1 MSHLNFFA
9 KALILAPLTLI
20 MAACS
25 VAPKQMTDNE
35 IKERVSHDQMKLYV
49 EQELI
54 FKPISFNEAVARA
67 LKYNLDYRLKMME
80 SALSAGI
87 LDMATYDTLP
97 RVMANAGYSSR
108 SNYSATNSMNVEN
121 GAVSSSY
128 STSDDKYHT
137 TSSLQ
142 FTWNALDFGMS
153 YYRAHQRADEYLV
166 SEERRKRVAQNIL
179 MDVRSAYWRAVGAQ
193 RLLRKAN
200 ELNTR
205 VHRALLL
212 SRSAESQGLMPPREA
227 LTYQR
232 LLLDSVAL
240 IAARRQ
246 ELSFAK
252 RELAALLNIT
262 PGTDFSVVELD
273 ESTLM
278 PVPYNVSEL
287 EEYAVSNR
295 PELKEEDY
303 RKRITAFE
311 AKRNMA
317 SLLPGISFNT
327 GLNYDSNS
335 YNYND
340 SWVDTGVQLS
350 YNLLSPLS
358 IPAIK
363 NAEKARAM
371 NDDARRL
378 SLTMAVITQV
388 RLSIEQYRLTL
399 NKLEIARQSSQVDQR
414 LAAYAK
420 AAANNQSD
428 TELELIRV
436 QTRALNSE
444 YERYAAYAEAQAA
457 FGRVYNSL
465 GLEVV
470 PEGFEKLSISELSE
484 QIEGHTRAMQEDV
497 FATKTIA
504 SSAIKPLEVRVKL
517 PTWLQNTDHQRMIQ
531 ARVAETLTRHG
542 ISVSKANQPLQL
554 DQERPLLLITLETL
568 NANGADDARWSLEML
583 DTMGNQIGYQQ
594 YLQRIKGTY
603 TIAQMLGESESAVI
617 TNIANIQQWLDLKS
631 WSVSTDNTA
640 QTGSTL

>member
-1 MSHLNFFA
+1 MSRLHMLT
-9 KALILAPLTLI
+9 KTLILVPLTL
-20 MAACS
+20 MVVACS
-25 VAPKQMTDNE
+25 VSPKQMTDND

-97 RVMANAGYSSR
+97 RLMASAGYSSR
-108 SNYSATNSMNVEN
+108 SNYSATNSMNIEN
-121 GAVSSSY
+121 GIISPAF
-128 STSDDKYHT
+128 STSDDKSHT
-137 TSSLQ
+137 TGSLQ

-153 YYRAHQRADEYLV
+153 YYRAHQRADEFLV

-200 ELNTR
+200 DLNTR

-212 SRSAESQGLMPPREA
+212 SREAETLGLMPPREA

-262 PGTDFSVVELD
+262 PGTDFSVVEQQ
-273 ESTLM
+273 ETSLM

-287 EEYAVSNR
+287 EEFAISNR

-303 RKRITAFE
+303 RRRITAFE
-311 AKRNMA
+311 AKRNFA

-327 GLNYDSNS
+327 GINYDSNS
-335 YNYND
+335 FNYNE

-358 IPAIK
+358 IPAIRG
-363 NAEKARAM
+363 AGKARAM
-371 NDDARRL
+371 NDEARRL

-388 RLSIEQYRLTL
+388 RLSIEQYRLSL
-399 NKLEIARQSSQVDQR
+399 NKLEIARQSNLVDQR
-414 LAAYAK
+414 LGAYAQ

-444 YERYAAYAEAQAA
+444 FERYAAYAEAQAA

-470 PEGFEKLSISELSE
+470 PEGFESLSISELASQVE
-484 QIEGHTRAMQEDV
+484 SHTRAVQEDV
-497 FATKTIA
+497 FAVKTMTALQSRPIE
-504 SSAIKPLEVRVKL
+504 LRVQL
-517 PTWLQNTDHQRMIQ
+517 PQAQQSLSNLHAVQ
-531 ARVAETLTRHG
+531 ARVIEALMRNG

-554 DQERPLLLITLETL
+554 DQERPLLVVSLETD
-568 NANGADDARWSLEML
+568 NASNAKWSLEMI
-583 DTMGNQIGYQQ
+583 DTMGKQIGYQQ
-594 YLQRIKGTY
+594 YLQQITGTY
-603 TIAQMLGESESAVI
+603 SIAQMLGESEAAVLA
-617 TNIANIQQWLDLKS
+617 NIPSIQQWLEAQS
-631 WSVSTDNTA
+631 WSLNASHITQA
-640 QTGSTL
+640 GSNL

>member
-1 MSHLNFFA
+1 MSRLHMLT
-9 KALILAPLTLI
+9 KTLILVPLTL
-20 MAACS
+20 MVVACS
-25 VAPKQMTDNE
+25 VSPKQMTDND

-97 RVMANAGYSSR
+97 RLMASAGYSSR
-108 SNYSATNSMNVEN
+108 SNYSATNSMNIEN
-121 GAVSSSY
+121 GIISPAF
-128 STSDDKYHT
+128 STSDDKSHT
-137 TSSLQ
+137 TGSLQ

-153 YYRAHQRADEYLV
+153 YYRAHQRADEFLV

-200 ELNTR
+200 DLNTR

-212 SRSAESQGLMPPREA
+212 SREAETQGLMPPREA

-262 PGTDFSVVELD
+262 PGTDFSVVEQQ
-273 ESTLM
+273 ETSLM

-287 EEYAVSNR
+287 EEFAISNR

-303 RKRITAFE
+303 RRRITAFE
-311 AKRNMA
+311 AKRNFA

-327 GLNYDSNS
+327 GINYDSNS
-335 YNYND
+335 FNYNE

-358 IPAIK
+358 IPAIRG
-363 NAEKARAM
+363 AGKARAM
-371 NDDARRL
+371 NDEARRL

-388 RLSIEQYRLTL
+388 RLSIEQYRLSL
-399 NKLEIARQSSQVDQR
+399 NKLEIARQSNLVDQR
-414 LAAYAK
+414 LGAYAQ

-444 YERYAAYAEAQAA
+444 FERYAAYAEAQAA

-470 PEGFEKLSISELSE
+470 PEGFESLSISELASQVE
-484 QIEGHTRAMQEDV
+484 SHTRAVQEDV
-497 FATKTIA
+497 FAVKTMTALQSRPIE
-504 SSAIKPLEVRVKL
+504 LRVQL
-517 PTWLQNTDHQRMIQ
+517 PQAQQSLSNLHAVQ
-531 ARVAETLTRHG
+531 ARVIEALMRNG

-554 DQERPLLLITLETL
+554 DQERPLLVVSLETD
-568 NANGADDARWSLEML
+568 NASNAKWSLEMI
-583 DTMGNQIGYQQ
+583 DTMGKQIGYQQ
-594 YLQRIKGTY
+594 YLQQITGTY
-603 TIAQMLGESESAVI
+603 SIAQMLGESEAAVLA
-617 TNIANIQQWLDLKS
+617 NIPSIQQWLEAQS
-631 WSVSTDNTA
+631 WSLNASHITQA
-640 QTGSTL
+640 GSNL

>member
-1 MSHLNFFA
+1 MSRLHMLT
-9 KALILAPLTLI
+9 KTLILVPLTL
-20 MAACS
+20 MVVACS
-25 VAPKQMTDNE
+25 VSPKQMTDNE

-97 RVMANAGYSSR
+97 RLMASAGYSSR
-108 SNYSATNSMNVEN
+108 SNYSATNSMNIEN
-121 GAVSSSY
+121 GIISPAF
-128 STSDDKYHT
+128 STSDDKSHT
-137 TSSLQ
+137 TGSLQ

-153 YYRAHQRADEYLV
+153 YYRAHQRADEFLV

-200 ELNTR
+200 DLNTR

-212 SRSAESQGLMPPREA
+212 SREAETQGLMPPREA

-262 PGTDFSVVELD
+262 PGTDFSVVEQQ
-273 ESTLM
+273 ETSLM

-287 EEYAVSNR
+287 EEFAISNR

-303 RKRITAFE
+303 RRRITAFE
-311 AKRNMA
+311 AKRNFA

-327 GLNYDSNS
+327 GINYDSNS
-335 YNYND
+335 FNYNE

-358 IPAIK
+358 IPAIRG
-363 NAEKARAM
+363 AGKARAM
-371 NDDARRL
+371 NDEARRL

-388 RLSIEQYRLTL
+388 RLSIEQYRLSL
-399 NKLEIARQSSQVDQR
+399 NKLEIARQSNLVDQR
-414 LAAYAK
+414 LGAYAQ

-444 YERYAAYAEAQAA
+444 FERYAAYAEAQAA

-470 PEGFEKLSISELSE
+470 PEGFESLSISELASQVE
-484 QIEGHTRAMQEDV
+484 SHTRAVQEDV
-497 FATKTIA
+497 FAVKTMTALQSRPIE
-504 SSAIKPLEVRVKL
+504 LRVQL
-517 PTWLQNTDHQRMIQ
+517 PQAQQSLSNLHAVQ
-531 ARVAETLTRHG
+531 ARVIEALMRNG

-554 DQERPLLLITLETL
+554 DQERPLLVVSLETD
-568 NANGADDARWSLEML
+568 NASNAKWSLEMI
-583 DTMGNQIGYQQ
+583 DTMGKQIGYQQ
-594 YLQRIKGTY
+594 YLQQITGTY
-603 TIAQMLGESESAVI
+603 SIAQMLGESEAAVLA
-617 TNIANIQQWLDLKS
+617 NIPSIQQWLEAQS
-631 WSVSTDNTA
+631 WSLNASHITQA
-640 QTGSTL
+640 GSNL

>member
-1 MSHLNFFA
+1 MSRLHMLT
-9 KALILAPLTLI
+9 KTLILVPLTL
-20 MAACS
+20 MVVACS
-25 VAPKQMTDNE
+25 VSPKQMTDND

-97 RVMANAGYSSR
+97 RLMASAGYSSR
-108 SNYSATNSMNVEN
+108 SNYSATNSMNIEN
-121 GAVSSSY
+121 GIISPAF
-128 STSDDKYHT
+128 STSDDKSHT
-137 TSSLQ
+137 TGSLQ

-153 YYRAHQRADEYLV
+153 YYRAHQRADEFLV

-200 ELNTR
+200 DLNTR

-212 SRSAESQGLMPPREA
+212 SREAETQGLMPPREA

-262 PGTDFSVVELD
+262 PGTDFSVVEQQ
-273 ESTLM
+273 ETSLM

-287 EEYAVSNR
+287 EEFAISNR

-303 RKRITAFE
+303 RRRITAFE
-311 AKRNMA
+311 AKRNFA

-327 GLNYDSNS
+327 GINYDSNS
-335 YNYND
+335 FNYNE

-358 IPAIK
+358 IPAIRG
-363 NAEKARAM
+363 AGKARAM
-371 NDDARRL
+371 NDEARRL

-388 RLSIEQYRLTL
+388 RLSIEQYRLSL
-399 NKLEIARQSSQVDQR
+399 NKLEIARQSNLVDQR
-414 LAAYAK
+414 LGAYAQ

-444 YERYAAYAEAQAA
+444 FERYAAYAEAQAA

-470 PEGFEKLSISELSE
+470 PEGFESLSISELASQVE
-484 QIEGHTRAMQEDV
+484 SHTRAVQEDV
-497 FATKTIA
+497 FAVKTMTALQSRPIE
-504 SSAIKPLEVRVKL
+504 LRVQL
-517 PTWLQNTDHQRMIQ
+517 PQAQQSLSNLHAVQ
-531 ARVAETLTRHG
+531 ARVIEALMRNG

-554 DQERPLLLITLETL
+554 DQERPLLVVSLETD
-568 NANGADDARWSLEML
+568 NASNSKWSLEMI
-583 DTMGNQIGYQQ
+583 DTMGKQIGYQQ
-594 YLQRIKGTY
+594 YLQQITGTY
-603 TIAQMLGESESAVI
+603 SIAQMLGESEAAVLA
-617 TNIANIQQWLDLKS
+617 NIPSIQQWLEAQS
-631 WSVSTDNTA
+631 WSLNASHITQA
-640 QTGSTL
+640 GSNL